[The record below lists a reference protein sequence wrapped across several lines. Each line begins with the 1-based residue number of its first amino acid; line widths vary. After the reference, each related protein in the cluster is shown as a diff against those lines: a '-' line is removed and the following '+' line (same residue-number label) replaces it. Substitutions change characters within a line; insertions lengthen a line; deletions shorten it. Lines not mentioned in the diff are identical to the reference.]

1 MTKEQPTIHVGID
14 VSKDKLAVAIAGG
27 GVRDE
32 VLSLGT
38 FENAPASVDRLLKK
52 LSGRGS
58 PVSVCYEAGPT
69 GYGLY
74 RQVRAFG
81 FECCVVAPSLIPV
94 RAGERVKTDRL
105 DAIRLARLLRA
116 GELTPIWVPDET
128 HEAMRDL
135 VRARESAAEDQR
147 HKRQLVSA
155 FILDRRPGE
164 RCLLQALVGH
174 HQSGPVPEKDLQPI
188 RPLGAEHEHRAG
200 ERILLQRRLHQRGQP
215 VMAFAVM
222 LSSA

>member
-1 MTKEQPTIHVGID
+1 MPCVHPNLRCELHS
-14 VSKDKLAVAIAGG
+14 SKTGSGFLNPDLFDHFA
-27 GVRDE
+27 
-32 VLSLGT
+32 LSG
-38 FENAPASVDRLLKK
+38 DRLLT
-52 LSGRGS
+52 LPFAPLPVVQHGHHDRVSGWNEG
-58 PVSVCYEAGPT
+58 VDCVWCDGYERRQRFLEPMAQPT

-81 FECCVVAPSLIPV
+81 FECDVVAPSLVPV

-155 FILDRRPGE
+155 FLLRHGRIYHRTKPWTMRYRR
-164 RCLLQALVGH
+164 
-174 HQSGPVPEKDLQPI
+174 
-188 RPLGAEHEHRAG
+188 
-200 ERILLQRRLHQRGQP
+200 
-215 VMAFAVM
+215 
-222 LSSA
+222 